1 MLDKVTRVQFI
12 TNSEDDYIWNL
23 NLLSNLDCN
32 VYTPRVNNVSIY
44 PSNVSKFLTSNKF
57 IGNDSIVKKVMGND
71 TNDISMLMQS
81 NVKYLYVTDK
91 VSIEEII
98 QFIRE

>member
-1 MLDKVTRVQFI
+1 
-12 TNSEDDYIWNL
+12 
-23 NLLSNLDCN
+23 
-32 VYTPRVNNVSIY
+32 
-44 PSNVSKFLTSNKF
+44 
-57 IGNDSIVKKVMGND
+57 MGND